1 MTKNLKIRN
10 FPLIIICM
18 LLISAILYSATTV
31 HPALAQGTPNGMFV
45 VPQETILT
53 DAEVGTLF
61 NLNVSIANV
70 TGFVGVEWLLSWN
83 SSLMNCTSMTENLYA
98 TVTPPAGQ
106 ENIWKIKQA
115 RDNALGTANYAVTY
129 QDTALAETDGY
140 APINITSSAYPE
152 GLATAILTF
161 NVTKAPPVNSFY
173 DCDFTFEVV
182 KVGNMTA
189 GRIDVAN
196 QTGHYRIYGPPETT
210 ETVITFENKNYTVTT
225 VTNASLVPGSMQ
237 FANIS
242 DNAYKLNFSLTG
254 ADGTT
259 AYVNVTVPKALVDIS
274 PGDQWT
280 VLVNNTA
287 TTPIITS
294 VGNNTYFYVTTT
306 LSSNI
311 DIVGTIPEY
320 TMLFIPLLM
329 ATTLVAFGLRR
340 RRKL

>member
-18 LLISAILYSATTV
+18 LMISAILYSATTV

-53 DAEVGTLF
+53 NAEVGTLF

-70 TGFVGVEWLLSWN
+70 TGFVGLEWHLSWN
-83 SSLMNCTSMTENLYA
+83 SSLMNCTSMAENLYA

-106 ENIWKIKQA
+106 DNIWKIKQT
-115 RDNALGTANYAVTY
+115 RDNALGIATYAVAY
-129 QDTALAETDGY
+129 QDTEVALAGGY

-152 GLATAILTF
+152 GLTTAILTF
-161 NVTKAPPVNSFY
+161 NVTQAPPVNSFY
-173 DCDFTFEVV
+173 DCNFTFEVV
-182 KVGNMTA
+182 KVGDINA
-189 GRIDVAN
+189 LPIPVAN
-196 QTGHYRIYGPPETT
+196 QTGYYRIYGPPETT
-210 ETVITFENKNYTVTT
+210 DTVITFENKNYTVTT

-242 DNAYKLNFSLTG
+242 GGQYKLNFSLTG

-259 AYVNVTVPKALVDIS
+259 AYVNVTVPKALVDIT
-274 PGDQWT
+274 PGDEWT
-280 VLVNNTA
+280 VLVNNTQV
-287 TTPIITS
+287 TPIITP
-294 VGNNTYFYVTTT
+294 VGNNTYFYVTAT
-306 LSSNI
+306 LNTKV
-311 DIVGTIPEY
+311 DILGTIPEY